1 MARSPRS
8 RSLQFVASMALLV
21 SISSNAQ
28 ASPLFEL
35 IGAGVGSGGLNARST
50 GASAAST
57 YFNPAFLPRAKAGLE
72 LGAFVLNDA
81 ISITLD
87 GRGSQHD
94 IPESAV
100 DRFMN
105 DLPSVP
111 TTWLENGCNPDTGA
125 CVGTVDP
132 QPRQSEGSSGNTNA
146 YQVLGLVSHLWP
158 RYLSIGLYAM
168 VPYGSFTQAH
178 SFFVDEREQFFTNS
192 LHPELYSDRL
202 SPVSLAFGA
211 GSQVTDWLSLGVS
224 FTLAL
229 KNDADAIAY
238 SGNSAKLGE
247 TLQLSTRVD
256 VAASVSPHFGVVIE
270 PFERLDISLTAHS
283 PQKMVIGTAFTTYL
297 PNGDIQ
303 RAERP
308 SVHAWMPWIASLGLN
323 YDVWKQDTS
332 SFGLTGTV
340 QYERWSEYLDRQ
352 SARPLKNY
360 EWSDIVIPTLGAR
373 FVHHDRLTAF
383 VDGSYRPS
391 PVPAQTGRT
400 NYVDND
406 RYSVSGGATYDVP
419 IERWKVT
426 FRFGAQAQV
435 HVLTE
440 RYQKKIDPT
449 APSLA
454 GSTYS
459 QLVVDEWRDDAINI
473 STGET
478 IAEAKGLQT
487 NNPGWPG
494 YGSKGLLTGGGLS
507 VSLLY

>member
-1 MARSPRS
+1 MSDSPRT
-8 RSLQFVASMALLV
+8 RLPQFVASLALLLV
-21 SISSNAQ
+21 SGTAS

-35 IGAGVGSGGLNARST
+35 IGAGVGTGGLNARTT

-57 YFNPAFLPRAKAGLE
+57 YFNPALLPRAKAGLE

-87 GRGSQHD
+87 GRGAQHD
-94 IPESAV
+94 IPEAAV

-111 TTWLENGCNPDTGA
+111 TTWLENGCDPDVGA
-125 CVGTVDP
+125 CIGQIDP
-132 QPRQSEGSSGNTNA
+132 QPRQGEGSSGNTTG

-158 RYLSIGLYAM
+158 RYLSLGIYAM

-224 FTLAL
+224 LTLAL
-229 KNDADAIAY
+229 KNTADAIAY

-247 TLQLSTRVD
+247 TLQLSTQVD
-256 VAASVSPHFGVVIE
+256 VAASVSPHFGVLLE
-270 PFERLDISLTAHS
+270 PFAPLDISLTAHS
-283 PQKMVIGTAFTTYL
+283 PQKMEIGTAFTTYL

-303 RAERP
+303 RSVRP
-308 SVHAWMPWIASLGLN
+308 SVHAWMPWTAALGLN
-323 YDVWKQDTS
+323 YEVWKGDAS
-332 SFGLTGTV
+332 SLALTATG
-340 QYERWSEYLDRQ
+340 QLELWSEYLNRQ
-352 SARPLKNY
+352 SERPLKNY
-360 EWSDIVIPTLGAR
+360 EWSDIFVPTAGVRYTHRAV
-373 FVHHDRLTAF
+373 FTAF
-383 VDGSYRPS
+383 LDGSFRPS

-406 RYSVSGGATYDVP
+406 RYTASAGGTYDVP
-419 IERWKVT
+419 IERWDVT

-435 HVLTE
+435 HVLPE
-440 RYQKKIDPT
+440 RYQAKFDPT
-449 APSLA
+449 DAQFA
-454 GSTYS
+454 GQSYS
-459 QLVVDEWRDDAINI
+459 QLVVDEWKDDVINI
-473 STGET
+473 STGEV

-494 YGSKGLLTGGGLS
+494 FSSKGMLAGGGVS